1 MGAILA
7 ILQIIQCQ
15 KTFDPKPSAKHV
27 SAWPTLVFLPHK
39 QLPKHL
45 QFFLRGWLPSFW
57 QFEGL
62 AVPLI
67 TENLMKFH
75 QKSPVLSS
83 DVCLQTSL
91 WFNNEHLILI
101 FSDLC
106 VPDDTSYF
114 RIEAKNTRKHENYWI
129 ITTWIISFIF
139 WTKNRQKKD
148 ITNFTELVTAPY
160 IIDWSS
166 WKSPN
171 NF

>member
-62 AVPLI
+62 AVPLN
-67 TENLMKFH
+67 TENLIELQENFRI
-75 QKSPVLSS
+75 LSS
-83 DVCLQTSL
+83 DICLQTSL
-91 WFNNEHLILI
+91 
-101 FSDLC
+101 
-106 VPDDTSYF
+106 
-114 RIEAKNTRKHENYWI
+114 
-129 ITTWIISFIF
+129 
-139 WTKNRQKKD
+139 
-148 ITNFTELVTAPY
+148 
-160 IIDWSS
+160 
-166 WKSPN
+166 
-171 NF
+171 